1 MEAIKRIAEIE
12 LQCRRRLTEN
22 DGNKND
28 GPSKLHNMKLQGVK
42 LTDQVAGYGI
52 AGHEFAGHK
61 NARHETGGHENAG
74 HEIAGQKKRKCI
86 FLLLFL
92 NTQQYDGL
100 CINDCLLKSGS
111 AM

>member
-1 MEAIKRIAEIE
+1 MA
-12 LQCRRRLTEN
+12 
-22 DGNKND
+22 
-28 GPSKLHNMKLQGVK
+28 
-42 LTDQVAGYGI
+42 
-52 AGHEFAGHK
+52 
-61 NARHETGGHENAG
+61 GHENAG

>member
-1 MEAIKRIAEIE
+1 M
-12 LQCRRRLTEN
+12 
-22 DGNKND
+22 
-28 GPSKLHNMKLQGVK
+28 
-42 LTDQVAGYGI
+42 AGG
-52 AGHEFAGHK
+52 
-61 NARHETGGHENAG
+61 ENAG

-92 NTQQYDGL
+92 NTQQYDAL